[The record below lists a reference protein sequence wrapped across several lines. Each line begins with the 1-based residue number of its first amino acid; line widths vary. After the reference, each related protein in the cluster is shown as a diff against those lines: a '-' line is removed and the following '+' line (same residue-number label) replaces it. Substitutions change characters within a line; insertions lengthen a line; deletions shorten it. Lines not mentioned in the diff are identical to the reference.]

1 MNKNKTNQS
10 PESEISKCDVI
21 KIGIDVHAQFFM
33 ATRQLDGSQPQPAQQ
48 FRPGD
53 FLKWIQKQLQIS
65 KKVITCYEAG
75 PTGFWLHRKL
85 SELGV
90 TNYVVCPTCLDSRK
104 KGVNTDK
111 TDSNELESRL
121 DRYLAGNHKAFSVVR
136 VPTLEQEQRRA
147 VSRQREQLR
156 RHRLSLAAQ
165 GRTLMLLHGYRQSNH
180 WWKPSHWSKL
190 SEQLPAWL
198 SERLVIF
205 SELIE
210 GMEKQV
216 NALTLSIAKEAPQ
229 AKPLGMGELTHEV
242 IAREVGDWQRFKRWR
257 QVGSYAGLTGGV
269 SRSGQQQ
276 ADLSITKAGNKRLRT
291 ALIELSWRLLAYQA
305 EYWLVKKW
313 KHVLRNPRAHGRR
326 RKQAIVAFARQL
338 FIDLWKWKTGRATAQ
353 SLGWKLSQA

>member
-1 MNKNKTNQS
+1 
-10 PESEISKCDVI
+10 
-21 KIGIDVHAQFFM
+21 
-33 ATRQLDGSQPQPAQQ
+33 
-48 FRPGD
+48 
-53 FLKWIQKQLQIS
+53 
-65 KKVITCYEAG
+65 
-75 PTGFWLHRKL
+75 
-85 SELGV
+85 
-90 TNYVVCPTCLDSRK
+90 VVEEPL
-104 KGVNTDK
+104 
-111 TDSNELESRL
+111 
-121 DRYLAGNHKAFSVVR
+121 
-136 VPTLEQEQRRA
+136 RA
-147 VSRQREQLR
+147 VTRQREQLR

-205 SELIE
+205 RELIQ

-229 AKPLGMGELTHEV
+229 AKPLGMGDLTHEV

-291 ALIELSWRLLAYQA
+291 VLIELSWRLLAYQS

-313 KHVLRNPRAHGRR
+313 KHVLLNPRAHVRR